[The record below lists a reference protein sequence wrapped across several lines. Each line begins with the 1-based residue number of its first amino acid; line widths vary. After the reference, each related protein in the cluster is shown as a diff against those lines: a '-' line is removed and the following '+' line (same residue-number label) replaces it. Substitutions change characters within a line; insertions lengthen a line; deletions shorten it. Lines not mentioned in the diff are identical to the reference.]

1 MEKKIYRL
9 ENLDCADCAEKLERA
24 VASKD
29 GIAGCTVSFASGKM
43 MVTTDEN
50 ADVDLIVKSTV
61 RELEPEVTVITEK
74 DADDDKEGNEE
85 NIRGRIIT
93 VVIGAVLLVVPMVFS
108 LPLWLEVSLFV
119 GSYIITG
126 HMVLWRAFKN
136 AVHLEFFDESF
147 LMSVATLGAFA
158 IGEYAE
164 AIAVMLFYTIGEL
177 LEDMAVDRSRRSI
190 KSLINIRPDYA
201 NLKRDDGVFT
211 VNPKEVNVG
220 DVIVVKPGE
229 RVPLDGVVQAG
240 QASFDTSA
248 LTGESVPRSIGPGQE
263 VLSGFIDTDALIEL
277 RVTREFGKST
287 VTRILEL
294 VENAS
299 SEKAPTER
307 FITKFARY
315 YTPVVV
321 GLAALIAFIP
331 PLFITGATLSEYIY
345 RALVFLVISCPCAL
359 VLSVPLAFFGGIG
372 RASREGILA
381 KGGNY
386 LEALNRVDSVVFDK
400 TGTLT
405 KGTFKVTEVVPRNG
419 FGKEDVLKCAAIAE
433 VNSSHPIA
441 RSIVE
446 AYGKP
451 VDEPM
456 IKNYEEM
463 SGTGIKAET
472 DEGFILVGNDRMLHL
487 ENIEHSDCDINATVV
502 YVALNRRYLGYITI
516 ADEPKDDSYKAIR
529 SLKSLGVRKT
539 VMLTGDNRY
548 AAEYM
553 AEKLGIDEHYAELLP
568 QDKVAKLE
576 ELQRQKKKGSV
587 VFVGD
592 GINDAPVIARA
603 DVGVAMGALG
613 SDAAV
618 EAADIV
624 LMNDNPYDLV
634 KAIGIARRTNSIAWQ
649 NIVFALA
656 VKGLFLIMGA
666 FGIATMWESVFAD
679 TGVTIIAVLNSL
691 RTLQKGG
698 V

>member
-9 ENLDCADCAEKLERA
+9 ENLDCAECAQKLERA
-24 VASKD
+24 VANKD
-29 GIAGCTVSFASGKM
+29 GIAECTVNFASGKM
-43 MVTTDEN
+43 MVTADGNT
-50 ADVDLIVKSTV
+50 DVDLIVKGTIKD
-61 RELEPEVTVITEK
+61 LEPEVTVISEK
-74 DADDDKEGNEE
+74 DADDDKEEDEE

-93 VVIGAVLLVVPMVFS
+93 VVIGAVLLAVPMVFS

-136 AVHLEFFDESF
+136 AIHLEFFDESF

-201 NLKRDDGVFT
+201 NLKRDDGIFT

-220 DVIVVKPGE
+220 DVIVVRPGE

-248 LTGESVPRSIGPGQE
+248 LTGESAPRSIGPGQE
-263 VLSGFIDTDALIEL
+263 VLSGFIDTDALVEL
-277 RVTREFGKST
+277 RVTRGFGEST

-307 FITKFARY
+307 FITRFARY

-321 GLAALIAFIP
+321 GLAATIAFIP
-331 PLFITGATLSEYIY
+331 PLFITGVTFSEYIN

-372 RASREGILA
+372 RASHEGILA

-386 LEALNRVDSVVFDK
+386 LQALNRVDSVVFDK

-419 FGKEDVLKCAAIAE
+419 FSKEDVLKFAAIAE

-441 RSIVE
+441 RSIAE

-451 VDEPM
+451 VDESM
-456 IKNYEEM
+456 IKNYEEV
-463 SGTGIKAET
+463 SGTGIKART
-472 DEGFILVGNDRMLHL
+472 DKGLILAGNDRMLHL
-487 ENIEHSDCDINATVV
+487 ENIEHGDCNINATVV
-502 YVALNRRYLGYITI
+502 HVALNRTYLGYITI

-548 AAEYM
+548 AAEFI
-553 AEKLGIDEHYAELLP
+553 AEKLGIDEYYAELLP

-603 DVGVAMGALG
+603 DIGVAMGALG

-666 FGIATMWESVFAD
+666 LGIATMWESVFAD

-691 RTLQKGG
+691 RTLQRGG
-698 V
+698 I